1 VGAISSTRR
10 RRSALLCVAA
20 LLVANTAMGDG
31 AHMQLTQAAGPFV
44 ITLFT
49 APTPL
54 RSGPVTVSLLV
65 QTRSDRAPVR
75 DATVDIVLRALAP
88 DAHQEI
94 TAQAQRGLV
103 PNKLFYSA
111 ELVVPTMGRW
121 SIAAHVRDGDRAA
134 DVSCVVDVA
143 AAMAP
148 LLAFWGF
155 IALPAVAIGVFALH
169 QWLKASAAASQ
180 RAGAAAND
188 RLG

>member
-1 VGAISSTRR
+1 MSTINTTRG
-10 RRSALLCVAA
+10 RRSALLCLA
-20 LLVANTAMGDG
+20 LLLIARSAMGDG

-54 RSGPVTVSLLV
+54 RSGPVEVSLLI
-65 QTRSDRAPVR
+65 QTRGDRAPVR

-94 TAQAQRGLV
+94 TVRAQRGLL

-111 ELVVPTMGRW
+111 ELVIPTMGRW
-121 SIAAHVRDGDRAA
+121 SIAAHVRDGERAA
-134 DVSCVVDVA
+134 DVSCEVDVA

-148 LLAFWGF
+148 LFAFWGF
-155 IALPAVAIGVFALH
+155 IALPFVAIGVFALH
-169 QWLKASAAASQ
+169 QWLKASAAAS
-180 RAGAAAND
+180 RRPVAAAPD
-188 RLG
+188 